1 MNIRHV
7 FWKILCN
14 TFLHNTSLMLMRKR
28 KYLMKWNHI
37 WILRLITKPLLICW
51 LIVLMFKEL
60 VWIKSNLDIFSLALL
75 AFRGWLFRSLPFWQ
89 ILALMKWSRRSW
101 YSCIHKRAKKCLK
114 MLNLT
119 KVQPSKKTK
128 RIWNLQRKMNRFWLI
143 VLQWVIFKN
152 I

>member
-7 FWKILCN
+7 FWKILCY

-51 LIVLMFKEL
+51 RIVLMFKEL
-60 VWIKSNLDIFSLALL
+60 AWIKSNLDIFSLALL
-75 AFRGWLFRSLPFWQ
+75 AFQGWLFRSLLFWQ

-101 YSCIHKRAKKCLK
+101 YSCIHTRVKKCLK
-114 MLNLT
+114 MHNST
-119 KVQPSKKTK
+119 KVQPLMNTK

-143 VLQWVIFKN
+143 VLQWVIFKD